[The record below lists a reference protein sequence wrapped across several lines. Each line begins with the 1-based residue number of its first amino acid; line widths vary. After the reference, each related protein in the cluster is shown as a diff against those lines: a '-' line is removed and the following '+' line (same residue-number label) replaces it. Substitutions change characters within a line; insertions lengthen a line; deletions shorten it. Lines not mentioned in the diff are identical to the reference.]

1 LTDLFT
7 KKLEYIA
14 ENLIPD
20 HITDKYPKYLD
31 FIKVYL
37 RYLDQNQLNK
47 SLYITDNNDT
57 DTVFTELLD
66 DYLNNYFKDVVNLD
80 KYGLT
85 DDNKRIYLALHK
97 LITNLKGNKQV
108 FDFLF
113 KSLTDFEIVDDGSEI
128 GSLDIAYSETEGV
141 DYTYTFQADVEYEL
155 IRDLVERVHPAGFLA
170 QISLATLIFSDDISV
185 SDALE
190 VAYQIFYYYNGNQTY
205 DGSFTYNS
213 EDEIILGDV

>member
-1 LTDLFT
+1 MTDLFT

-20 HITDKYPKYLD
+20 HLTDKYPKYLD

-141 DYTYTFQADVEYEL
+141 DYTYTFEVDAEYEL

-170 QISLATLIFSDDISV
+170 QISLATLIFGDTLNV
-185 SDALE
+185 TEALD
-190 VAYQIFYYYNGNQTY
+190 VAYQIFYLYNGNQTY
-205 DGSFTYNS
+205 DGSFAYNS
-213 EDEIILGDV
+213 EDQIILGDV

>member
-1 LTDLFT
+1 MTDLFT

-14 ENLIPD
+14 ENLVPD
-20 HITDKYPKYLD
+20 HMIDDYPKYLD
-31 FIKVYL
+31 FIKVFL
-37 RYLDQNQLNK
+37 RYLDQNQINK

-128 GSLDIAYSETEGV
+128 GSLDIGYSETEGV
-141 DYTYTFQADVEYEL
+141 DYTYTFEVDADYDLV
-155 IRDLVERVHPAGFLA
+155 RDLVERVHPAGFLA
-170 QISLATLIFSDDISV
+170 QISLATIIFGDSLDVSEVLDIS
-185 SDALE
+185 
-190 VAYQIFYYYNGNQTY
+190 YQIFYYYNGNQTY
-205 DGSFTYNS
+205 DGSIKYNGY
-213 EDEIILGDV
+213 EELILGDA